1 VKRISKERTV
11 KKMFKNTPEGN
22 TSVGKPRKR
31 WLDDAENDL
40 KKMDV
45 TGWRKTEKNTD
56 ALKLIVKESR
66 VLDGL
71 YSL

>member
-1 VKRISKERTV
+1 
-11 KKMFKNTPEGN
+11 MFKNTPEGN

-31 WLDDAENDL
+31 WLDDAKNDL

-56 ALKLIVKESR
+56 ALKLIVKEAR